1 MVNIMN
7 ESNSSITVIGTL
19 TEEGVECQAMR
30 SLDDNKLYTLT
41 GNLQGFKNGD
51 KVEVTGKV
59 AEVSICMQGITIAVD
74 KITKV

>member
-1 MVNIMN
+1 MS
-7 ESNSSITVIGTL
+7 EPNSSITVIGTL

-51 KVEVTGKV
+51 KVEVTGKI
-59 AEVSICMQGITIAVD
+59 AEVSICMQGTTITVD

>member
-1 MVNIMN
+1 MN
-7 ESNSSITVIGTL
+7 ESNNPITVRGIL
-19 TEEGVECQAMR
+19 TNEGVECQAMR

-41 GNLQGFKNGD
+41 GNLQGFKTGD

-59 AEVSICMQGITIAVD
+59 DEVSICMQGTTIAVD

>member
-1 MVNIMN
+1 MN
-7 ESNSSITVIGTL
+7 EPNNSITVIGTL

-59 AEVSICMQGITIAVD
+59 VEVSICMQGTTIAVD

>member
-1 MVNIMN
+1 MN

-19 TEEGVECQAMR
+19 TGEGVECQAMR

-41 GNLQGFKNGD
+41 GNSQGFKNGD

-59 AEVSICMQGITIAVD
+59 VEVSFCMQGTTIAVD